1 MSILF
6 APMGF
11 LWVWPFFLL
20 FASGF
25 LNVFPRNVV
34 AFIENFNDLRC
45 QVKEFTGNNGNL
57 AQEIKGGDYAY
68 LNWLAL
74 SRE

>member
-1 MSILF
+1 L
-6 APMGF
+6 G
-11 LWVWPFFLL
+11 FLL

-34 AFIENFNDLRC
+34 AFIENFNDLRG

-57 AQEIKGGDYAY
+57 AQEIKGGR
-68 LNWLAL
+68 LRLLKLAGP
-74 SRE
+74 